1 MGWTSYHAEFY
12 KNGKIDRKK
21 EVESNLN
28 LDTYEVLKSSMAGS
42 TYYAAVKNKQNEEV
56 FAVITMTIIDMKDYY
71 NFSYKMMD
79 ETYGV
84 GLYDCPKSIL
94 DLLTPTDNEYAI
106 QWRNKCR
113 SRIDG
118 KKNGLGKLPIGARVK
133 VIAPYETN
141 YFNKDNE
148 FIMIKKKY
156 SYDKM
161 PHWEVEKIN
170 CRIRRIMLR
179 DIQYLKCYTVL

>member
-1 MGWTSYHAEFY
+1 MGWTSYHAKFY

-28 LDTYEVLKSSMAGS
+28 LDIYEVLKSSMVGS
-42 TYYAAVKNKQNEEV
+42 TYYAAVKNKQNGKV
-56 FAVITMTIIDMKDYY
+56 FAVITMTIVNMKDYY
-71 NFSYKMMD
+71 NFSYKIMD

-113 SRIDG
+113 VRIENR
-118 KKNGLGKLPIGARVK
+118 KKRLGKLPVGTRVK
-133 VIAPYETN
+133 VMMPYKTT
-141 YFNKDNE
+141 YFNEGDE
-148 FIMIKKKY
+148 VIIVKKKY
-156 SYDKM
+156 SWEKI
-161 PHWEVEKIN
+161 PHWEAEKMN
-170 CRIRRIMLR
+170 CIFNRNVLK
-179 DIQYLKCYTVL
+179 DIQDLKYYIVL